1 MSRTLTSVR
10 RPVLRRPLLAAATGL
25 AAVAAL
31 SGCAP
36 QESSPG
42 ATASAAAPS
51 TSASASASPTT
62 SPCAKDQLAVRTPGT
77 LTIGTDKPAF
87 EPWFVDDDPTNGKG
101 YESAVAYAVA
111 EKLGFSKDEV
121 VWTVASFD
129 SVIQP
134 GPKPFDFD
142 INQVS
147 ITEERKA
154 NIDFSS
160 GYYDVTQAVVTVKG
174 SKAASAK
181 SLADLKGLKFG
192 AQVGTTS
199 LKAIQDVVK
208 PTADAAVFDTN
219 DDAKLALG
227 NGQIDALVVDLPTAI
242 FLAAVGSKDGGID
255 NGVLL
260 GQLPGSG
267 SATEQFGLVLDKG
280 SPLTPCVSEA
290 VDQLRDE
297 GTLAE
302 LETQW
307 LTDTAGAP
315 VLS

>member
-1 MSRTLTSVR
+1 MSRSSTSARPSR
-10 RPVLRRPLLAAATGL
+10 RSLLAAATGL
-25 AAVAAL
+25 VAAAAL

-36 QESSPG
+36 QESTV
-42 ATASAAAPS
+42 TASTSP
-51 TSASASASPTT
+51 SASASASETVNA
-62 SPCAKDQLAVRTPGT
+62 CAKDQLQVRTPGK

-111 EKLGFSKDEV
+111 EKLGFSKEEV
-121 VWTVASFD
+121 EWTVASFD

-199 LKAIQDVVK
+199 LKAIEDVVA
-208 PTADAAVFDTN
+208 PTTEAAVFDTN

-227 NGQIDALVVDLPTAI
+227 NGQIDAIVVDLPTAI
-242 FLAAVGSKDGGID
+242 FLAAVGTADGGLD
-255 NGVLL
+255 DGVLV

-267 SATEQFGLVLDKG
+267 SQTEQFGLALDKG
-280 SPLTPCVSEA
+280 SPLTACVTEA

-302 LETQW
+302 LEQQW